1 MDSDSENVTVTH
13 NTWEVMGTEGTV
25 VKKPFIITIILEAVT
40 THNNDCEK
48 ASCLFRLDDEKI

>member
-1 MDSDSENVTVTH
+1 
-13 NTWEVMGTEGTV
+13 MGTEGTV
-25 VKKPFIITIILEAVT
+25 VKKPFIVTIILEAVT